1 MQTGDEADEH
11 RSHSATAQGDG
22 VSGRLEGRRAIV
34 TGAGSGIGA
43 AVAKRLRADGALVLT
58 ADVKGEVDFV
68 ADLAVS
74 EANAA
79 LVSAALAAM
88 GGLDTV
94 VPCAGISA
102 FHALEGHDD
111 AYFQRVLDVNLIAVF
126 RLVREAVPH
135 LKAHGAGRIVTIGS
149 TTSSYGDEGLC
160 AYAASKHAVLGFT
173 KAVAAELGPFGVTAT
188 CVQPGAIA
196 TPMTAPAFEQMPEYK
211 TFWENK
217 APLRRL
223 GTPEDIADVV
233 AFLCSD
239 DARFVSG
246 HGLWV
251 DGGAMGRH

>member
-1 MQTGDEADEH
+1 M
-11 RSHSATAQGDG
+11 
-22 VSGRLEGRRAIV
+22 SGRLHGRRAIV

-43 AVAKRLRADGALVLT
+43 AVAARLLADGAQVFT
-58 ADVKGEVDFV
+58 ADVQGDVDFT
-68 ADLAVS
+68 ADLTGDDVNARLVAEAV
-74 EANAA
+74 ET
-79 LVSAALAAM
+79 M

-94 VPCAGISA
+94 VPCAGVSA
-102 FHALEGHDD
+102 FHPLEGHEDG
-111 AYFQRVLDVNLIAVF
+111 YFLRVLEVNLIAVF
-126 RLVREAVPH
+126 RLVREATRH
-135 LKAHGAGRIVTIGS
+135 LKAHGSGRIVTIGS

-173 KAVAAELGPFGVTAT
+173 KSVAAELGPFGVTAT

-196 TPMTAPAFEQMPEYK
+196 TPMTAPAFEQMPEYQ

-223 GTPEDIADVV
+223 GRPEDIADVV
-233 AFLCSD
+233 AFLCSE